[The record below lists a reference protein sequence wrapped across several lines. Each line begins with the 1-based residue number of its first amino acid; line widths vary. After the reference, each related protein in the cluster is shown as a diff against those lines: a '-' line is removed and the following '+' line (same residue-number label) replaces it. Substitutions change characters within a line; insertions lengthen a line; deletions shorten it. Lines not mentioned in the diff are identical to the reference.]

1 MGSIEH
7 TQAAGLKSTRLVFWS
22 RLLLAVLTLLALLVS
37 LPLLAGAMLIFL
49 LILLILPSE
58 EVEEASPLQ
67 QIDDLPP
74 LPLSLVEEVTRQLS
88 ASLSIGQVADI
99 VLRAALHSTQAELAT
114 LALPV
119 EVDHFTTFLLWEDQ
133 ETVQIVHQP
142 QSGNTLI
149 EQAFQQGRTL
159 SNRDHTEIA
168 AVLCHEFLVIGVLC
182 VEHRHRAFS
191 AAEAEMLYELAVPT
205 AVSLHNAH
213 LVDEQQHQIDTLSH
227 LQALTIRLAGV
238 GDREAVAQAVL
249 ETTRDILG
257 AQEVALYYYQ
267 DNQFQTI
274 MSLHRDRVSKA
285 QHEKR
290 LTQTVA
296 LKAAQIGKVQMAR
309 HPITCVAVPLER
321 NGGGRGSQVLAA
333 AFIEHHKLRQRDL
346 STLTLLAY
354 ETAAHLDTVDLHEQ
368 VRAVSDRLRTTVNS
382 ARDGILMFDH
392 EDKLIEINPAAERM
406 LGIKRET
413 FVGKHFVALVF
424 DMMRANERNGFGYSR
439 SQLTELARQMRLD
452 PNRVTRRQFE
462 QVNGKQRMFIEEIG
476 SPVINSN
483 HQMIGRLLIL
493 RDVTEQKMLAD
504 FRDEITNMA
513 VHDLRGPLTAVI
525 NGIDMTLKT
534 GLTEYPEDNERV
546 LRLSLDSARSLMGLV
561 NSLLDIAKLESR
573 RVPIHPQPVEA
584 NVLIENA
591 RKALENSVKEADIEI
606 KVSLDDDL
614 PLILVDP
621 DLMRRVLVNL
631 LDNAVRF
638 TPKGGSVLI
647 GAQRGEK
654 RRVTLS
660 VHDSGTGVPKAER
673 EQIFEQYRQSKTNK
687 PLRGSNGTGLGLT
700 FCKLAVEAHS
710 GRIWVEDSD
719 VLSGASFLISLPV
732 VT

>member
-1 MGSIEH
+1 MGSVGRS
-7 TQAAGLKSTRLVFWS
+7 QATGLKASRLVFWS

-37 LPLLAGAMLIFL
+37 LPLLAGALLVFL
-49 LILLILPSE
+49 FVLLVLPNL
-58 EVEEASPLQ
+58 EVEEAPADAPSL
-67 QIDDLPP
+67 DLPP
-74 LPLSLVEEVTRQLS
+74 LPVPLVEEVTRQLS
-88 ASLSIGQVADI
+88 ASMSIGQVADI

-119 EVDHFTTFLLWEDQ
+119 EVDHFTTFLLWQDQ
-133 ETVQIVHQP
+133 ETVQIIHQP

-149 EQAFQQGRTL
+149 EQAFQQGRSLT
-159 SNRDHTEIA
+159 NREHTEIA
-168 AVLCHEFLVIGVLC
+168 AVLCHEFLIIGVLC
-182 VEHRHRAFS
+182 IEHRHRAFS
-191 AAEAEMLYELAVPT
+191 TAQADILYEIAVPT
-205 AVSLHNAH
+205 AVSLHSAH
-213 LVDEQQHQIDTLSH
+213 LVDEQQHQIDTLNH

-238 GDREAVAQAVL
+238 GDRDAVAQAVL

-257 AQEVALYYYQ
+257 AQEVALYHYQ
-267 DNQFQTI
+267 DAQFQTV
-274 MSLHRDRVSKA
+274 MSLHRDRISRV

-296 LKAAQIGKVQMAR
+296 LKAAQLGKVQIAR

-321 NGGGRGSQVLAA
+321 NGGSRGSQVIAA

-346 STLTLLAY
+346 SALTLLAY

-368 VRAVSDRLRTTVNS
+368 VLAVSDRLRITINS
-382 ARDGILMFDH
+382 ARDGVLMFDQ
-392 EDKLIEINPAAERM
+392 EDKLIECNPAAERF
-406 LGIKRET
+406 LGIKREA
-413 FVGKHFVALVF
+413 FIGKHFVSLVH
-424 DMMRANERNGFGYSR
+424 DMMRANSKNGFGYSR
-439 SQLTELARQMRLD
+439 TQLTELARQMRLD

-462 QVNGKQRMFIEEIG
+462 QVNGSQRMFIEEIG

-483 HQMIGRLLIL
+483 NQMIGRLLVL

-561 NSLLDIAKLESR
+561 NSLLDIAKLESQR
-573 RVPIHPQPVEA
+573 IPIHPQPVIA
-584 NVLIENA
+584 SDLVENA
-591 RKALENSVKEADIEI
+591 RKALENSMLEAEIEMKI
-606 KVSLDDDL
+606 ALDSDL
-614 PLILVDP
+614 PPILVDA

-647 GAQRGEK
+647 SAARADK
-654 RRVTLS
+654 RRVHLS
-660 VHDSGTGVPKAER
+660 VHDSGVGVPQAER

-700 FCKLAVEAHS
+700 FCKLAVEAH
-710 GRIWVEDSD
+710 GGKIWVEDSD
-719 VLSGASFLISLPV
+719 KLSGASFLISVPI